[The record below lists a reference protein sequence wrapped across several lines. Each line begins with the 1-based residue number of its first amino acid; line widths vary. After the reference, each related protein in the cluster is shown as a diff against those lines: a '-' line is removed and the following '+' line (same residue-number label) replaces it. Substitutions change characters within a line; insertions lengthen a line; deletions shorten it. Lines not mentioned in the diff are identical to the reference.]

1 MPHKAAILF
10 PASALCR
17 KDFIKYNLCLF
28 LQAVK
33 GMVDNMSVNSQLL
46 RKIPKV
52 DELLRHE
59 KLSALSCQHTVLTEA
74 VREVIDS
81 LRQQILAGEEPAMD
95 LESICNE
102 VIRCVTKKTTMS
114 LRPVINATGIVLH
127 TNLGR
132 AKLSDA
138 AVQAIQSVAQDYNT
152 LEYNL
157 EKGSRGSR
165 YAHVEK
171 LISKLTGAEDAMVVN
186 NNAAAVML
194 VLSTMARGKEVV
206 VSRGELVEIGGA
218 FRVPEIM
225 AQSGGTLVEVG
236 TTNKTHPSDYV
247 RAVTENTGAFLKVHT
262 SNFKIM
268 GFSEDVSLEEMV
280 AMGHERG
287 IPVIFDLGSGAMV
300 RLEDYGILDE
310 PNVLDS
316 IKTGVDVL
324 SFSGDKLLGGPQAG
338 IIIGKREYIEAMK
351 KNPLTRAFRIDKLT
365 LAALEA
371 TLREYLDPA
380 DALEHNPTL
389 RMITATMDTLQP
401 KGEHLYDCMQK
412 VCDGSFRVS
421 LTEDF
426 GQVGGG
432 SVPTQMIRS
441 AVVAVEPDHVSLDE
455 LEKRLRELSL
465 PIIARISKERLLLD
479 VRTIEEHHFEYVAQ
493 SIKAC
498 CQ

>member
-1 MPHKAAILF
+1 M
-10 PASALCR
+10 
-17 KDFIKYNLCLF
+17 
-28 LQAVK
+28 K
-33 GMVDNMSVNSQLL
+33 GKMINMSVNSQLL
-46 RKIPKV
+46 RQIPKV
-52 DELLRHE
+52 DELLRHPR
-59 KLSALSCQHTVLTEA
+59 LASLSCQHTILTET

-81 LRQQILAGEEPAMD
+81 LRQAILAGEEPSLQPD
-95 LESICNE
+95 SLCDE
-102 VIRCVTKKTTMS
+102 VERLVQNKTTMN

-132 AKLSDA
+132 AKLSTA

-165 YAHVEK
+165 YSHVEQ

-206 VSRGELVEIGGA
+206 TSRGELVEIGGA

-225 AQSGGTLVEVG
+225 SQSGGTLVEVG

-262 SNFKIM
+262 SNFKIV
-268 GFSEDVSLEEMV
+268 GFSEEVSLEEMV
-280 AMGHERG
+280 RLGHERN
-287 IPVIFDLGSGAMV
+287 IPVIYDLGSGAMV

-310 PNVLDS
+310 PNVLDAMKS
-316 IKTGVDVL
+316 GADII

-338 IIIGKREYIEAMK
+338 IIIGRREYIEAMK

-371 TLREYLDPA
+371 TLREYQDPA
-380 DALEHNPTL
+380 QAIQNNPTL
-389 RMITATMDTLQP
+389 RMITATMETLVP
-401 KGEHLYDCMQK
+401 KGEQLLVELQRT
-412 VCDGSFRVS
+412 CDGSYTVE

-441 AVVAVEPDHVSLDE
+441 SVVAVEPNLVSPDV
-455 LEKRLRELSL
+455 LEQRLRRISL
-465 PIIARISKERLLLD
+465 PIIARISKDRLLLD
-479 VRTIEEHHFEYVAQ
+479 VRTIEEHHFSYIAE
-493 SIKAC
+493 SIRDC
-498 CQ
+498 CQK

>member
-1 MPHKAAILF
+1 MKG
-10 PASALCR
+10 
-17 KDFIKYNLCLF
+17 KMIK
-28 LQAVK
+28 
-33 GMVDNMSVNSQLL
+33 MSVNSQLL
-46 RKIPKV
+46 RQIPKV
-52 DELLRHE
+52 DELLRHPR
-59 KLSALSCQHTVLTEA
+59 LASLSCQHTILTET

-81 LRQQILAGEEPAMD
+81 LRQAILAGEEP
-95 LESICNE
+95 SIQPDSLCDE
-102 VIRCVTKKTTMS
+102 VERLVQKKTTMN

-132 AKLSDA
+132 AKLSTA

-165 YAHVEK
+165 YSHVEQ

-206 VSRGELVEIGGA
+206 TSRGELVEIGGA

-225 AQSGGTLVEVG
+225 SQSGGTLVEVG

-262 SNFKIM
+262 SNFKIV
-268 GFSEDVSLEEMV
+268 GFSEEVSLEEMV
-280 AMGHERG
+280 RLGHERN
-287 IPVIFDLGSGAMV
+287 IPVIYDLGSGAMV

-310 PNVLDS
+310 PNVLDAMKS
-316 IKTGVDVL
+316 GADII

-338 IIIGKREYIEAMK
+338 IIIGRREYIEAMK

-371 TLREYLDPA
+371 TLREYQDPA
-380 DALEHNPTL
+380 QAIQNNPTL
-389 RMITATMDTLQP
+389 RMITATMETLVP
-401 KGEHLYDCMQK
+401 KGEQLLAELQRT
-412 VCDGSFRVS
+412 CDGSYTVE

-441 AVVAVEPDHVSLDE
+441 SVVAVEPTLVSPDV
-455 LEKRLRELSL
+455 LEQRLRRISL
-465 PIIARISKERLLLD
+465 PIIARISKDRLLLD
-479 VRTIEEHHFEYVAQ
+479 VRTIEEHHFSYIAE
-493 SIKAC
+493 SIRDC
-498 CQ
+498 CQK

>member
-1 MPHKAAILF
+1 M
-10 PASALCR
+10 
-17 KDFIKYNLCLF
+17 
-28 LQAVK
+28 K
-33 GMVDNMSVNSQLL
+33 GKMINMSVNSQLL
-46 RKIPKV
+46 RQIPKV
-52 DELLRHE
+52 DELLRHPR
-59 KLSALSCQHTVLTEA
+59 LASLSCQHTILTET

-81 LRQQILAGEEPAMD
+81 LRQAILAGEEPSLQPD
-95 LESICNE
+95 SLCDE
-102 VIRCVTKKTTMS
+102 VERLVQKKTTMN

-132 AKLSDA
+132 AKLSTA

-165 YAHVEK
+165 YSHVEQ

-206 VSRGELVEIGGA
+206 TSRGELVEIGGA

-225 AQSGGTLVEVG
+225 SQSGGTLVEVG

-262 SNFKIM
+262 SNFKIV
-268 GFSEDVSLEEMV
+268 GFSEEVSLEEMV
-280 AMGHERG
+280 RLGHERN
-287 IPVIFDLGSGAMV
+287 IPVIYDLGSGAMV

-310 PNVLDS
+310 PNVLDAMKS
-316 IKTGVDVL
+316 GADII

-338 IIIGKREYIEAMK
+338 IIIGRREYIEAMK

-371 TLREYLDPA
+371 TLREYQDPA
-380 DALEHNPTL
+380 QAIQNNPTL
-389 RMITATMDTLQP
+389 RMITATMETLVP
-401 KGEHLYDCMQK
+401 KGEQLLAELQRT
-412 VCDGSFRVS
+412 CDGSYTVE

-441 AVVAVEPDHVSLDE
+441 SVVAVEPTLVSPDV
-455 LEKRLRELSL
+455 LEQRLRRISL
-465 PIIARISKERLLLD
+465 PIIARISKDRLLLD
-479 VRTIEEHHFEYVAQ
+479 VRTIEEHHFSYIAD
-493 SIKAC
+493 SIRDC
-498 CQ
+498 CQK

>member
-1 MPHKAAILF
+1 M
-10 PASALCR
+10 
-17 KDFIKYNLCLF
+17 
-28 LQAVK
+28 K
-33 GMVDNMSVNSQLL
+33 GKMINMSVNSQLL
-46 RKIPKV
+46 RQIPKV
-52 DELLRHE
+52 DELLRHPR
-59 KLSALSCQHTVLTEA
+59 LASLSCQHTILTET

-81 LRQQILAGEEPAMD
+81 LRQAILAGEEPSLQPD
-95 LESICNE
+95 SLCDE
-102 VIRCVTKKTTMS
+102 VERLVQKKTTMN

-132 AKLSDA
+132 AKLSTA

-165 YAHVEK
+165 YSHVEQ

-206 VSRGELVEIGGA
+206 TSRGELVEIGGA

-225 AQSGGTLVEVG
+225 SQSGGTLVEVG

-262 SNFKIM
+262 SNFKIV
-268 GFSEDVSLEEMV
+268 GFSEEVSLEEMV
-280 AMGHERG
+280 RLGHERN
-287 IPVIFDLGSGAMV
+287 IPVIYDLGSGAMV

-310 PNVLDS
+310 PNVLDAMKS
-316 IKTGVDVL
+316 GADII

-338 IIIGKREYIEAMK
+338 IIIGRREYIEAMK

-371 TLREYLDPA
+371 TLREYQDPA
-380 DALEHNPTL
+380 QAIQNNPTL
-389 RMITATMDTLQP
+389 RMITATMETLVP
-401 KGEHLYDCMQK
+401 KGEQLLAELQRT
-412 VCDGSFRVS
+412 CDGSYTVE

-441 AVVAVEPDHVSLDE
+441 SVVAVEPNLVSPDV
-455 LEKRLRELSL
+455 LEQRLRRISL
-465 PIIARISKERLLLD
+465 PIIARISKDRLLLD
-479 VRTIEEHHFEYVAQ
+479 VRTIEEHHFSYIAE
-493 SIKAC
+493 SIRDC
-498 CQ
+498 CQK

>member
-1 MPHKAAILF
+1 M
-10 PASALCR
+10 
-17 KDFIKYNLCLF
+17 
-28 LQAVK
+28 K
-33 GMVDNMSVNSQLL
+33 GKMINMSVNSQLL
-46 RKIPKV
+46 RQIPKV
-52 DELLRHE
+52 DELLRHPR
-59 KLSALSCQHTVLTEA
+59 LASLSCQRTILTET

-81 LRQQILAGEEPAMD
+81 LRQAILAGEEPSLQPD
-95 LESICNE
+95 SLCDE
-102 VIRCVTKKTTMS
+102 VERLVQKKTTMN

-132 AKLSDA
+132 AKLSTA

-165 YAHVEK
+165 YSHVEQ

-206 VSRGELVEIGGA
+206 TSRGELVEIGGA

-225 AQSGGTLVEVG
+225 SQSGGTLVEVG

-262 SNFKIM
+262 SNFKIV
-268 GFSEDVSLEEMV
+268 GFSEEVSLEEMV
-280 AMGHERG
+280 RLGHERN
-287 IPVIFDLGSGAMV
+287 IPVIYDLGSGAMV

-310 PNVLDS
+310 PNVLDAMKS
-316 IKTGVDVL
+316 GADII

-338 IIIGKREYIEAMK
+338 IIIGRREYIEAMK

-371 TLREYLDPA
+371 TLREYQDPA
-380 DALEHNPTL
+380 QAIQNNPTL
-389 RMITATMDTLQP
+389 RMITATMETLVP
-401 KGEHLYDCMQK
+401 KGEQLLAELQRT
-412 VCDGSFRVS
+412 CDGSYTVE

-441 AVVAVEPDHVSLDE
+441 SVVAVEPNLVSPDV
-455 LEKRLRELSL
+455 LEQRLRRISL
-465 PIIARISKERLLLD
+465 PIIARISKDRLLLD
-479 VRTIEEHHFEYVAQ
+479 VRTIEEHHFSYIAE
-493 SIKAC
+493 SIRDC
-498 CQ
+498 CQK

>member
-1 MPHKAAILF
+1 
-10 PASALCR
+10 
-17 KDFIKYNLCLF
+17 
-28 LQAVK
+28 
-33 GMVDNMSVNSQLL
+33 MSVNSQLL

-59 KLSALSCQHTVLTEA
+59 KLSDLSCQHTVLTET
-74 VREVIDS
+74 VREVIDA
-81 LRQQILAGEEPAMD
+81 LRQAILSGEEPC
-95 LESICNE
+95 LEPQTICE
-102 VIRCVTKKTTMS
+102 QVILAVRKKTTMN

-132 AKLSDA
+132 AKLSSA
-138 AVQAIQSVAQDYNT
+138 AVAAIQSVAQDYNT

-165 YAHVEK
+165 YAHVEQ

-194 VLSTMARGKEVV
+194 VLSTMAKGKEVV
-206 VSRGELVEIGGA
+206 TSRGELVEIGGA

-225 AQSGGTLVEVG
+225 SQSGGTLVEVG
-236 TTNKTHPSDYV
+236 TTNKTHPSDYIN
-247 RAVTENTGAFLKVHT
+247 AVNENTGAFLKVHT
-262 SNFKIM
+262 SNFKIV
-268 GFSEDVSLEEMV
+268 GFSEEVSLEEMV
-280 AMGHERG
+280 HIGHERN
-287 IPVIFDLGSGAMV
+287 IPVIYDLGSGAMI

-310 PNVLDS
+310 PNVLDAMKS
-316 IKTGVDVL
+316 GADII

-371 TLREYLDPA
+371 TLREYLDPQQ
-380 DALEHNPTL
+380 ALQNNPTL
-389 RMITATMDTLQP
+389 RMITAKMDTLEP
-401 KGEHLYDCMQK
+401 KGRQLLACMEQ
-412 VCDGSFRVS
+412 VCDGSFSVQ

-441 AVVAVEPDHVSLDE
+441 SVVAVEPKHVSLDL

-479 VRTIEEHHFEYVAQ
+479 VRTIEEHHFSYVAQ
-493 SIKAC
+493 SIKNC

>member
-1 MPHKAAILF
+1 
-10 PASALCR
+10 
-17 KDFIKYNLCLF
+17 
-28 LQAVK
+28 
-33 GMVDNMSVNSQLL
+33 MSVNSQLL

-59 KLSALSCQHTVLTEA
+59 KLSDLSCQHTVLTET
-74 VREVIDS
+74 VREVIDA
-81 LRQQILAGEEPAMD
+81 LRRAILAGKEPS
-95 LESICNE
+95 LEPQIICE
-102 VIRCVTKKTTMS
+102 QVIDAIRKKTTMN

-132 AKLSDA
+132 AKLSSA
-138 AVQAIQSVAQDYNT
+138 AVAAIQSVAQNYNT

-165 YAHVEK
+165 YAHVEQ

-194 VLSTMARGKEVV
+194 VLSTMAKGKEVV
-206 VSRGELVEIGGA
+206 TSRGELVEIGGA

-225 AQSGGTLVEVG
+225 SQSGGTLIEVG

-247 RAVTENTGAFLKVHT
+247 NAVTENTGAFLKVHT
-262 SNFKIM
+262 SNFKIV
-268 GFSEDVSLEEMV
+268 GFSEEVSLEEMV
-280 AMGHERG
+280 RIGHERN
-287 IPVIFDLGSGAMV
+287 IPVIYDLGSGAMI

-310 PNVLDS
+310 PNVPDAMKS
-316 IKTGVDVL
+316 GADII

-371 TLREYLDPA
+371 TLREYMDPQQ
-380 DALEHNPTL
+380 ALQNNPTL
-389 RMITATMDTLQP
+389 RMITAKMDTLEP
-401 KGEHLYDCMQK
+401 KGRQLLACMEQ
-412 VCDGSFRVS
+412 VCDGSFSVQ

-441 AVVAVEPDHVSLDE
+441 SVVAVEPKRVSLDL

-479 VRTIEEHHFEYVAQ
+479 VRTIEEHHFSYVAQ
-493 SIKAC
+493 SIKDC

>member
-1 MPHKAAILF
+1 M
-10 PASALCR
+10 
-17 KDFIKYNLCLF
+17 
-28 LQAVK
+28 K
-33 GMVDNMSVNSQLL
+33 GKMINMSVNSQLL
-46 RKIPKV
+46 RQIPKV
-52 DELLRHE
+52 DELLRHPR
-59 KLSALSCQHTVLTEA
+59 LASLSCQRTILTET

-81 LRQQILAGEEPAMD
+81 LRQAILAGEEP
-95 LESICNE
+95 SIQPDSLCDE
-102 VIRCVTKKTTMS
+102 VERLVQKKTTMN

-132 AKLSDA
+132 AKLSTA

-165 YAHVEK
+165 YSHVEQ

-206 VSRGELVEIGGA
+206 TSRGELVEIGGA

-225 AQSGGTLVEVG
+225 SQSGGTLVEVG

-262 SNFKIM
+262 SNFKIV
-268 GFSEDVSLEEMV
+268 GFSEEVSLEEMV
-280 AMGHERG
+280 RLGHERN
-287 IPVIFDLGSGAMV
+287 IPVIYDLGSGAMV

-310 PNVLDS
+310 PNVLDAMKS
-316 IKTGVDVL
+316 GADII

-338 IIIGKREYIEAMK
+338 IIIGRREYIEAMK

-371 TLREYLDPA
+371 TLREYQDPA
-380 DALEHNPTL
+380 QAIQNNPTL
-389 RMITATMDTLQP
+389 RMITATMETLVP
-401 KGEHLYDCMQK
+401 KGEQLLAELQRT
-412 VCDGSFRVS
+412 CDGSYTVE

-441 AVVAVEPDHVSLDE
+441 SVVAVEPTLVSPDV
-455 LEKRLRELSL
+455 LEQRLRRISL
-465 PIIARISKERLLLD
+465 PIIARISKDRLLLD
-479 VRTIEEHHFEYVAQ
+479 VRTIEEHHFSYIAE
-493 SIKAC
+493 SIRDC
-498 CQ
+498 CQK

>member
-1 MPHKAAILF
+1 
-10 PASALCR
+10 
-17 KDFIKYNLCLF
+17 
-28 LQAVK
+28 
-33 GMVDNMSVNSQLL
+33 MSVNSQLL

-59 KLSALSCQHTVLTEA
+59 KLSDLSCQHTVLTET
-74 VREVIDS
+74 VREVIDA
-81 LRQQILAGEEPAMD
+81 LRRAILAGKEPS
-95 LESICNE
+95 LEPQIICE
-102 VIRCVTKKTTMS
+102 QVIDAIRKKTTMN

-132 AKLSDA
+132 AKLSSA
-138 AVQAIQSVAQDYNT
+138 AVAAIQSVAQDYNT

-165 YAHVEK
+165 YAHVEQ

-194 VLSTMARGKEVV
+194 VLSTMAKGKEVV
-206 VSRGELVEIGGA
+206 TSRGELVEIGGA

-225 AQSGGTLVEVG
+225 SQSGGTLIEVG

-247 RAVTENTGAFLKVHT
+247 NAVTENTGAFLKVHT
-262 SNFKIM
+262 SNFKIV
-268 GFSEDVSLEEMV
+268 GFSEEVSLEEMV
-280 AMGHERG
+280 RIGHERN
-287 IPVIFDLGSGAMV
+287 IPVIYDLGSGAMI

-310 PNVLDS
+310 PNVPDAMKS
-316 IKTGVDVL
+316 GADII

-371 TLREYLDPA
+371 TLREYMDPQQ
-380 DALEHNPTL
+380 ALQNNPTL
-389 RMITATMDTLQP
+389 RMITAKMDTLEP
-401 KGEHLYDCMQK
+401 KGRQLLACMEQ
-412 VCDGSFRVS
+412 VCDGSFSVQ

-441 AVVAVEPDHVSLDE
+441 SVVAVEPKRVSLDL

-479 VRTIEEHHFEYVAQ
+479 VRTIEEHHFSYVAQ
-493 SIKAC
+493 SIKYC

>member
-1 MPHKAAILF
+1 M
-10 PASALCR
+10 
-17 KDFIKYNLCLF
+17 
-28 LQAVK
+28 K
-33 GMVDNMSVNSQLL
+33 GKMINMSVNSQLL
-46 RKIPKV
+46 RQIPKV
-52 DELLRHE
+52 DELLRHPR
-59 KLSALSCQHTVLTEA
+59 LASLSCQHTILTET

-81 LRQQILAGEEPAMD
+81 LRQAILAGEEPSLQPD
-95 LESICNE
+95 SLCDE
-102 VIRCVTKKTTMS
+102 VERLVQKKTTMN

-132 AKLSDA
+132 AKLSTA

-165 YAHVEK
+165 YSHVEK

-206 VSRGELVEIGGA
+206 TSRGELVEIGGA

-225 AQSGGTLVEVG
+225 SQSGGTLVEVG

-262 SNFKIM
+262 SNFKIV
-268 GFSEDVSLEEMV
+268 GFSEEVSLEEMV
-280 AMGHERG
+280 RLGHERN
-287 IPVIFDLGSGAMV
+287 IPVIYDLGSGAMV

-310 PNVLDS
+310 PNVLDAMKS
-316 IKTGVDVL
+316 GADII

-338 IIIGKREYIEAMK
+338 IIIGRREYIEAMK

-371 TLREYLDPA
+371 TLREYQDPA
-380 DALEHNPTL
+380 QAIQNNPTL
-389 RMITATMDTLQP
+389 RMITATMETLVP
-401 KGEHLYDCMQK
+401 KGEQLLAELQRT
-412 VCDGSFRVS
+412 CDGSYTVE

-441 AVVAVEPDHVSLDE
+441 SVVAVEPTLVSPDV
-455 LEKRLRELSL
+455 LEQRLRRISL
-465 PIIARISKERLLLD
+465 PIIARISKDRLLLD
-479 VRTIEEHHFEYVAQ
+479 IRTIEEHHFSYIAE
-493 SIKAC
+493 SIRDC
-498 CQ
+498 CQK

>member
-1 MPHKAAILF
+1 M
-10 PASALCR
+10 
-17 KDFIKYNLCLF
+17 
-28 LQAVK
+28 K
-33 GMVDNMSVNSQLL
+33 GKMINMSVNSQLL
-46 RKIPKV
+46 RQIPKV
-52 DELLRHE
+52 DELLRHPR
-59 KLSALSCQHTVLTEA
+59 LASLSCQRTILTET

-81 LRQQILAGEEPAMD
+81 LRQAILAGEEPSLQPD
-95 LESICNE
+95 SLCDE
-102 VIRCVTKKTTMS
+102 VERLVQKKTTMN

-132 AKLSDA
+132 AKLSTA

-165 YAHVEK
+165 YSHVEQ
-171 LISKLTGAEDAMVVN
+171 LISKLTGAEDAMVIN

-206 VSRGELVEIGGA
+206 TSRGELVEIGGA

-225 AQSGGTLVEVG
+225 SQSGGTLVEVG

-262 SNFKIM
+262 SNFKIV
-268 GFSEDVSLEEMV
+268 GFSEEVSLEEMV
-280 AMGHERG
+280 RLGHERN
-287 IPVIFDLGSGAMV
+287 IPVIYDLGSGAMV

-310 PNVLDS
+310 PNVLDAMKS
-316 IKTGVDVL
+316 GADII

-338 IIIGKREYIEAMK
+338 IIIGRREYIEAMK

-371 TLREYLDPA
+371 TLREYQDPA
-380 DALEHNPTL
+380 QAIQNNPTL
-389 RMITATMDTLQP
+389 RMITATMETLVP
-401 KGEHLYDCMQK
+401 KGEQLLAELQRT
-412 VCDGSFRVS
+412 CDGSYTVE

-441 AVVAVEPDHVSLDE
+441 SVVAVEPTLVSPDV
-455 LEKRLRELSL
+455 LEQRLRRISL
-465 PIIARISKERLLLD
+465 PIIARISKDRLLLD
-479 VRTIEEHHFEYVAQ
+479 VRTIEEHHFSYIAQ
-493 SIKAC
+493 SIRDC
-498 CQ
+498 CQK